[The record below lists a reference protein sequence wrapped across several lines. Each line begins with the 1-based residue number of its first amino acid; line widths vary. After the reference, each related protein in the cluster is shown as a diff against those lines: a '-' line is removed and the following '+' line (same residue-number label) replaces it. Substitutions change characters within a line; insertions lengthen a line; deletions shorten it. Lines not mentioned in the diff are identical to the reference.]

1 MDVNL
6 SFYDENAAQLA
17 EQYDSVDF
25 ESVHSSWRSYWP
37 LSGSLVLDVGAGSG
51 RDAQWFDSHGCK
63 VVAIEPSTGFRQLG
77 QQRTSSTVHWVDAQ
91 LPDLSSL
98 ATSSY
103 KFDLIL
109 VSAVWMHIPVPKR
122 YQSLCSLVERLA
134 ERGRIVITLRHGA
147 FGDGRTSYGVSLA
160 ELEQIAQRLDLVV
173 CHVEDTEDGLSR
185 TGLTWQTVVLEKA
198 SSVQRKRK

>member
-6 SFYDENAAQLA
+6 SFYDENAVQLA

-37 LSGSLVLDVGAGSG
+37 LSGSRVLDIGAGSG
-51 RDAQWFDSHGCK
+51 RDAQWFCSQGCK
-63 VVAIEPSTGFRQLG
+63 VVAVEPSTGFRLLG
-77 QQRTSSTVHWVDAQ
+77 QERTLAAVHWVDAQ
-91 LPDLSSL
+91 LPDLGSL
-98 ATSSY
+98 DALPY
-103 KFDLIL
+103 RFDLIL

-122 YQSLCSLVERLA
+122 YQSLLSMVELLA
-134 ERGRIVITLRHGA
+134 EKGRVVITLRHGE
-147 FGDGRTSYGVSLA
+147 FGDGRTSYVVSLA
-160 ELEQIAQRLDLVV
+160 ELEQLAQRLDLVV

-198 SSVQRKRK
+198 SSVQR

>member
-6 SFYDENAAQLA
+6 SFYDENSAQLA

-37 LSGSLVLDVGAGSG
+37 LSGSRVLDIGAGSG
-51 RDAQWFDSHGCK
+51 RDAQWFCSQGCK
-63 VVAIEPSTGFRQLG
+63 VVAVEPSTGFRLLG
-77 QQRTSSTVHWVDAQ
+77 QERTPAAVHWVDAQ
-91 LPDLSSL
+91 LPDLGSL
-98 ATSSY
+98 DALPY
-103 KFDLIL
+103 RFDLIL
-109 VSAVWMHIPVPKR
+109 VSAVWMHIPVPDR
-122 YQSLCSLVERLA
+122 YQSLLSMVERLA
-134 ERGRIVITLRHGA
+134 KKGRIVITLRHGA